1 MKKESKSWSLTEHE
15 LAALMDKNSIRVSLV
30 SPLKKVE
37 YDPTA
42 KVKGPKTADPEL
54 IQAIEWVSEPRLELG
69 LLLSPS
75 VDGDIIR
82 FYRGLEADSDA
93 LAGHRDDGA
102 GTHHFA
108 WTQESDLMPLIS
120 TCLMFDIPAEPVNIS
135 LELDPTEFQ
144 TFLGVVD
151 CAREFALESLLNRD
165 PGLERTLTA
174 SKILEAFKKSAGA
187 RDPRWLVG
195 LAGPA
200 SPFDFALDRNR
211 VELSLRSLADRG
223 LLESSSGGWALS
235 PRMQVI
241 CQALSSPLASCIMY
255 RRHLTGDQQWE
266 RDHLMAI
273 RGMGSQWLFRFRG
286 LDSSDPRVLVRD
298 TSNEEVELAISEQF
312 QEWDLPRAGEQPA
325 ANAAKPE
332 RKKRKKKR
340 EVGKD
345 STPDKAAPTI
355 AGTSCTKCGVQ
366 VPAGAQF
373 CRKCGTPV
381 GTPDPWRCPSCGTE
395 IHPGMKFCRK
405 CGSELP
411 PLQGGKE

>member
-1 MKKESKSWSLTEHE
+1 MSLSTKKWSLTGHE

-30 SPLKKVE
+30 SPLKTVE

-54 IQAIEWVSEPRLELG
+54 IKAIEWVSEPRLEMG

-93 LAGHRDDGA
+93 LAGHHDDGA

-108 WTQESDLMPLIS
+108 WTSEKDLMPLIS
-120 TCLMFDIPAEPVNIS
+120 TSLMFDIPSEPVNIS
-135 LELDPTEFQ
+135 LELNPTEFQ

-151 CAREFALESLLNRD
+151 CARESALQSLLDRD

-174 SKILEAFKKSAGA
+174 GKVLEAFQKSATA
-187 RDPRWLVG
+187 QDPRWLVG
-195 LAGPA
+195 LAGPV
-200 SPFDFALDRNR
+200 SPFKFALDRNR
-211 VELSLRSLADRG
+211 VELSLRSLADMG
-223 LLESSSGGWALS
+223 LLESCSGGWELS
-235 PRMQVI
+235 PRMQVV
-241 CQALSSPLASCIMY
+241 CSALGSPLASCIMY

-266 RDHLMAI
+266 REHLMAI

-312 QEWDLPRAGEQPA
+312 HEWDIPQAAEQPA
-325 ANAAKPE
+325 AATTSKPR
-332 RKKRKKKR
+332 RKKGQTKPVVTR
-340 EVGKD
+340 E
-345 STPDKAAPTI
+345 PAPPED
-355 AGTSCTKCGVQ
+355 A
-366 VPAGAQF
+366 PAGAAKF
-373 CRKCGTPV
+373 CRKCGT
-381 GTPDPWRCPSCGTE
+381 E
-395 IHPGMKFCRK
+395 LNPGAAFCRK
-405 CGSELP
+405 CGTKSS
-411 PLQGGKE
+411 